1 MEQLFREKCCL
12 NMKRKLKYI
21 IKKLKSKDGKTL
33 LENFVSL
40 SALQLI
46 GMLLPL
52 ITLPYI
58 LRVIGF
64 EKYGIIVFASSLIAY
79 FTALTDFSFQITA
92 VRDVAVFK
100 NSQKKL
106 NIIYSKVITVKA
118 IFLLLSI
125 FLISLIVFL
134 YPPFY
139 EYGLIYGLSMLML
152 VGHTLFPGW
161 FFQGI
166 EKMRYI
172 TYLNLGIKVFFTL
185 CVFVFIKAEE
195 DFWIYPLLQSAG
207 FIGAGV
213 VGQFML
219 VTKYKLKFIWLPHR
233 IIKKTITANFPIFVN
248 QFLPTLYNN
257 TSTFIL
263 GFFAA
268 ANIVGIYNAILTI
281 INLSKTLLSI
291 LSKTFFP
298 FLNRKKNAFKSYMNL
313 MLLTTS
319 VLVILFISAHSLIFW
334 YLNITYEKALEVL
347 IILTVGIIGFVLYD
361 IFGLN
366 FFIVRRQDK
375 LVMRSTIYS
384 SILGFI
390 TALPLIY
397 FFGIIG
403 AALNLTFSRFLMGGQ
418 LYYKWLKNET
428 NYK

>member
-106 NIIYSKVITVKA
+106 NIIYSKVITIKA

-125 FLISLIVFL
+125 FLISLIVLL

-185 CVFVFIKAEE
+185 CVFVFIKTEE

-233 IIKKTITANFPIFVN
+233 IIKKTITGNFPIFVN

-257 TSTFIL
+257 TSVFLL
-263 GFFAA
+263 GLFSAP
-268 ANIVGIYNAILTI
+268 IMVGIYN
-281 INLSKTLLSI
+281 SI
-291 LSKTFFP
+291 LIIIDLGIALLGILSRVFFP
-298 FLNRKKNAFKSYMNL
+298 FLNRKKNEFTNYKKMMLGVVFL
-313 MLLTTS
+313 MS
-319 VLVILFISAHSLIFW
+319 VCILIGHKLVFW
-334 YLNITYEKALEVL
+334 YLNITYDNAFWILL
-347 IILTVGIIGFVLYD
+347 ILVIGLFGYTLSN

-366 FFIVRRQDK
+366 YFIVHRQDK
-375 LVMRSTIYS
+375 LVMKNTIRAS
-384 SILGFI
+384 VIGFLLAFPLVHFLGILG
-390 TALPLIY
+390 
-397 FFGIIG
+397 
-403 AALNLTFSRFLMGGQ
+403 AAINLSFSRWMMGGG
-418 LYYKWLKNET
+418 LYIKYLNKK
-428 NYK
+428 

>member
-1 MEQLFREKCCL
+1 MEQLFREKCSL
-12 NMKRKLKYI
+12 NMKRKLKNI

-106 NIIYSKVITVKA
+106 NIIYSKVITIKA

-125 FLISLIVFL
+125 FLISLIVLL

-185 CVFVFIKAEE
+185 CVFVFIKTEE

-257 TSTFIL
+257 TSLFLL
-263 GFFAA
+263 GLFSAPMM
-268 ANIVGIYNAILTI
+268 VGIYNSILI
-281 INLSKTLLSI
+281 VINLGINLLGI
-291 LSKTFFP
+291 LSRVFFP
-298 FLNRKKNAFKSYMNL
+298 FLNRKKAAFNNYKKM
-313 MLLTTS
+313 MLIIISCMS
-319 VLVILFISAHSLIFW
+319 VCILAGHKLVFW
-334 YLNITYEKALEVL
+334 YLNITYENAFWILL
-347 IILTVGIIGFVLYD
+347 ILVIGLFGYTLSN

-366 FFIVRRQDK
+366 YFIVHRQDK
-375 LVMRSTIYS
+375 LVMKNTIRAS
-384 SILGFI
+384 VIGFML
-390 TALPLIY
+390 AFPLVH
-397 FFGIIG
+397 FFGIFGTAI
-403 AALNLTFSRFLMGGQ
+403 NLSFSRWMMGGG
-418 LYYKWLKNET
+418 LFIKYLNRK
-428 NYK
+428 